1 MSDQD
6 GVQVNSP
13 SCALRLRRRQK
24 NASARSAR
32 NATPPTTPPTILPVF
47 ECAEDCELPETGE
60 APVAD
65 EVPLAVVG
73 VFDCEGVAAVPLNER
88 VVESVEVE
96 DEDDEEEEEAVDNGD
111 ASAVSTTVVD
121 EDVVVEV
128 VVELCVETTV
138 LVGVEWVTDV
148 DVEVVVVPPGDGV

>member
-24 NASARSAR
+24 NASTRSAR
-32 NATPPTTPPTILPVF
+32 NATPPTTPPTILAVF
-47 ECAEDCELPETGE
+47 ECAEDCELPSAGE

-73 VFDCEGVAAVPLNER
+73 VFDCEGVVAVPLNEG

-128 VVELCVETTV
+128 VEVLCVVETTV
-138 LVGVEWVTDV
+138 LVGVE
-148 DVEVVVVPPGDGV
+148 